1 MTTFPWAPGSA
12 TGIGSLPGT
21 DPDEAARIVFDELPG
36 LPFLPELP
44 DRGPGADML
53 GRTAA
58 LLVDIAVDLQ
68 PSGWRLVDRPGH
80 DMRRAVGYLS
90 HDLDV
95 LEEVADGYAGPLKL
109 QVTGPWTLAGALE
122 LHYGDK
128 VVSDLGA
135 VRDLRQSLA
144 EGLRRH
150 VAEVRR
156 RVPGADIVAQLDE
169 PGLPPVMTGR
179 VPTASGFGTL
189 RSVAAP
195 LVEAGLAEVLA
206 AAQATPVVHCCAR
219 RPPLDLFRGAGAR
232 ALSYDAAMLTDAD
245 DEALGTAVDAGV
257 SLWPGMVPSVDANL
271 SDLAGT
277 VRPVQ
282 KLWQRL
288 GFDPADLAGA
298 IVVTPACGLAG
309 ASPGH
314 ARAALRRCR
323 DAARALREEP
333 DWSGGPR

>member
-12 TGIGSLPGT
+12 TGIGSMPGT
-21 DPDEAARIVFDELPG
+21 DPGEATRTVFGELPD
-36 LPFLPELP
+36 LPHLPELP
-44 DRGPGADML
+44 DRGPGSDML

-68 PSGWRLVDRPGH
+68 PSGWRLVDRPGQ
-80 DMRRAVGYLS
+80 DMRRGRDHLA

-109 QVTGPWTLAGALE
+109 QVTGPWTLAAALE

-128 VVSDLGA
+128 VVIDPGA

-144 EGLRRH
+144 EGAARH

-156 RVPGADIVAQLDE
+156 RVPGADVVLQVDE
-169 PGLPPVMTGR
+169 PGLPAVLAGR

-189 RSVAAP
+189 PAVDEP

-206 AAQATPVVHCCAR
+206 AAGATPVVHCCAG
-219 RPPLDLFRGAGAR
+219 RPPLALFRAAGAR
-232 ALSYDAAMLTDAD
+232 ALSYDADLVVD
-245 DEALGTAVDAGV
+245 DEALGTAAEAGV
-257 SLWPGMVPSVDANL
+257 SLWPGVVPSTDAKM

-288 GFDPADLAGA
+288 GFDPADLAA
-298 IVVTPACGLAG
+298 RVVITPTCGLAG
-309 ASPGH
+309 ASPAH
-314 ARAALRRCR
+314 ARAALRRAR
-323 DAARALREEP
+323 DAGRALAEEP
-333 DWSGGPR
+333 DWTGGGPR